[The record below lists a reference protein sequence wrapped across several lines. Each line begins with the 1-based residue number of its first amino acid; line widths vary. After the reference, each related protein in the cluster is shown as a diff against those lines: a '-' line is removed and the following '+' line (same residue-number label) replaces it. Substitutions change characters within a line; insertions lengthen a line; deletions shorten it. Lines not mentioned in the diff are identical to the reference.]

1 MTTDAIKRL
10 PRCCLQHS
18 DWQTLAEHLRRDF
31 PTLESEQVLR
41 SLVEAQRVTR
51 RFNLEESDALDV
63 GELMVRHRLM
73 LTTGLL
79 PDAARTDPQTH
90 AAPVAAA

>member
-1 MTTDAIKRL
+1 VTSAIERL

-31 PTLESEQVLR
+31 PTVESEQVLR
-41 SLVEAQRVTR
+41 SLIEAQRVTR
-51 RFNLEESDALDV
+51 RFNLEEPDALDV

-73 LTTGLL
+73 LTAGLL
-79 PDAARTDPQTH
+79 ADVARTDPQKH
-90 AAPVAAA
+90 ATSAAAT